1 MALIFFS
8 KKCLMF
14 QKTYFSLQ
22 RQNEKHLRLNEAKEF
37 WKKNL
42 KKFGDKKK

>member
-1 MALIFFS
+1 
-8 KKCLMF
+8 MF

-37 WKKNL
+37 WKKNSE
-42 KKFGDKKK
+42 KIWRQEKMTYFCSPKFRE

>member
-1 MALIFFS
+1 
-8 KKCLMF
+8 MF

-37 WKKNL
+37 WKKIL